1 MKPALYAALV
11 LGLVPMQISLM
22 HYLSIGDVRPD
33 LCLVAVGL
41 IGFFAG
47 PMEGML
53 VGMALGLTQDL
64 FSAGALWL
72 NVITKGAVGL
82 LAGLAGRQVT
92 NATLATFLATAVS
105 LSVLA
110 NLVFL
115 LAVRGGGGI
124 GERLSAVPSILL
136 PETLLNAACSAVLYW
151 LLPLRPPMEHEM
163 RRGPIGLVG

>member
-1 MKPALYAALV
+1 MKAGLYTALV
-11 LGLVPMQISLM
+11 LGLVPLQISLM
-22 HYLSIGDVRPD
+22 HYFSIGNVRPD

-41 IGFFAG
+41 IGFLAG
-47 PMEGML
+47 PIEGLL

-72 NVITKGAVGL
+72 NLITKGAVGL

-110 NLVFL
+110 GLVFL
-115 LAVRGGGGI
+115 FAARGGGEF

-136 PETLLNAACSAVLYW
+136 PETLLNAALSAAFYW
-151 LLPLRPPMEHEM
+151 LLPLRPPVDREME
-163 RRGPIGLVG
+163 RGPIGLVG